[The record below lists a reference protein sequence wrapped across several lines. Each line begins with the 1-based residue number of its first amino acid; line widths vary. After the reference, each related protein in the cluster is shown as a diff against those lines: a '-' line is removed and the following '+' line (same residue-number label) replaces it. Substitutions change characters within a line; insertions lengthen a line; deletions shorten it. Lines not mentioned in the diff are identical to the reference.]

1 MDPYQVVA
9 TGLKAIIDT
18 EFAVEGFTAIH
29 DNIHEAL
36 GENAVAIG
44 IAPLRE
50 TVRTSNA
57 VIQETWVEVKFYDLW
72 TKMVDPAQAVSP
84 FRITGFAHRFRQAVQ
99 DNRAAYEGSPEIW
112 YFDVTNIEY
121 PNDPTGNKTRF
132 IATIR
137 AYGDN
142 AALLETR

>member
-9 TGLKAIIDT
+9 TGLKTIIDD
-18 EFAVEGFTAIH
+18 EFEPEGVVAIH
-29 DNIHEAL
+29 DNIHESL
-36 GENAVAIG
+36 GVDRITVG
-44 IAPLRE
+44 IAPVRE
-50 TVRTSNA
+50 TPRTGSTL
-57 VIQETWVEVKFYDLW
+57 IQETWVEVRFYDLW
-72 TKMVDPAQAVSP
+72 EKRVDPAQTVNP
-84 FRITGFAHRFRQAVQ
+84 FRITAFAHRFRQAIQ
-99 DNRAAYEGSPEIW
+99 NQRASYEGSPEIW

-132 IATIR
+132 VATIR